1 MKILGMISALLL
13 VQTIA
18 AQALSPESV
27 SNLPCSQVTQA
38 GVARQPWSAN
48 GTPYGAPLIEWKG
61 PEFNLLRDRI
71 ADCARQTG
79 ADVRGLLTYVQRLE
93 EMTRLQNAQS
103 VRAEELRQRPGTN
116 PDLETQRNTR
126 SAEDRQRSQTAYDR
140 FIQRRDQEVEA
151 DGLATARERELVAK
165 VRTFETQNELK
176 SFCNDIFQSQ
186 LRQSTRYSVASECK
200 RRLEVMA
207 FADQQRAETLQAEAS
222 AKLLPDLIQ
231 KLKQMPDDDE
241 TLRHLQNLKSD
252 NRYRLKSLTYR
263 DQNSYFQAIES
274 RLGEIGTKRSD
285 AKCATVVSTISV
297 PIEIRDAIIVDG
309 LSGVSLTYFLCGP
322 VLTTR
327 NVSAALGPN
336 DTVDIKVDSLTLTF
350 ARRRYLS
357 DRKAEVAINS
367 PIQGGVNALVLTGA
381 ADGANRL
388 AIGNPSFFVINFY
401 SQFTPQVAAFLAQ

>member
-1 MKILGMISALLL
+1 MKILWMIPSLLL
-13 VQTIA
+13 FQTIA

-48 GTPYGAPLIEWKG
+48 GAPYGAPLIEWKG
-61 PEFNLLRDRI
+61 QEFNLLRGRI

-79 ADVRGLLTYVQRLE
+79 ADIRGLLAYVQRLE

-103 VRAEELRQRPGTN
+103 VPAVELRQRPGTN
-116 PDLETQRNTR
+116 PDLGAQRNAR

-140 FIQRRDQEVEA
+140 FVQRRDQEIEA
-151 DGLATARERELVAK
+151 DSRAAAHERELVAK
-165 VRTFETQNELK
+165 VRIFETQDELK
-176 SFCNDIFQSQ
+176 SFCNDIFQSR
-186 LRQSTRYSVASECK
+186 LSQSTRYSVASECK

-222 AKLLPDLIQ
+222 AKLLPDLIR

-241 TLRHLQNLKSD
+241 TLRHLQDLRSD

-263 DQNSYFQAIES
+263 DQNNYFEAIGS
-274 RLGEIGTKRSD
+274 RLGEIGTKRLD
-285 AKCATVVSTISV
+285 AKCATVVSKIPV
-297 PIEIRDAIIVDG
+297 PNEIRDAIIVDG

-327 NVSAALGPN
+327 NVSVALGPN
-336 DTVDIKVDSLTLTF
+336 DAVDIKVDSFTLTF
-350 ARRRYLS
+350 ARRRYLP
-357 DRKAEVAINS
+357 DRKAEVALNS
-367 PIQGGVNALVLTGA
+367 PIQGGVNALVLTSA
-381 ADGANRL
+381 TDGANRL
-388 AIGNPSFFVINFY
+388 AVGNPNFFVINFY
-401 SQFTPQVAAFLAQ
+401 SQFTPQVATFLAQ